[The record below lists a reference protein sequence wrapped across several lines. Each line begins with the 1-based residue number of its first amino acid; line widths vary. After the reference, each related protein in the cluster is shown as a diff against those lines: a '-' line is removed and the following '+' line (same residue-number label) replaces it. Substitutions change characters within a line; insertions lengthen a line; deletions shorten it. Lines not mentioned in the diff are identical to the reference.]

1 MEDSDVSKIN
11 ARCIEVCCATYLV
24 AIEVCRATSPC
35 LSKQCRA
42 SGWWTGLREVLI

>member
-1 MEDSDVSKIN
+1 MEGSDVSKNN

-35 LSKQCRA
+35 LLKQCRA
-42 SGWWTGLREVLI
+42 SGWWTGCLRVV